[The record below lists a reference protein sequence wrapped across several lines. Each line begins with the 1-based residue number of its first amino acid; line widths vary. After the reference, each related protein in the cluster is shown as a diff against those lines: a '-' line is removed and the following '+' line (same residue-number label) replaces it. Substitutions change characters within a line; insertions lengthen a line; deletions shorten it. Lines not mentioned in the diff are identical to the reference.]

1 MEKVIEKRKYEP
13 GYVVEEGEERGEEEV
28 VEGDQERLQE
38 VVGGRSEQAA
48 GQYSQ

>member
-1 MEKVIEKRKYEP
+1 MKKSKSEP
-13 GYVVEEGEERGEEEV
+13 GDVVEEGEKRGEEEV

-48 GQYSQ
+48 GQNSQ